1 MLSNDIIIKFLNDI
15 ENPGINVSKRVEQY
29 LSIVPGDKK
38 KQTIYE
44 VIDGLKE
51 IKEEKEVLE
60 SCELFER
67 QIKILDEIIKELIKR
82 GKHMN
87 KKVHMNKKEDFADKQ
102 EQNNKQVFSEETEKA
117 PEVTENLNGGDTLDN
132 SESINETEELE
143 QVNISAQESSDKIE
157 NFTGQVSKDEL
168 ENYICL
174 LKEQF
179 DSLKETNDIKEALID
194 KINEVQAEIAKEIE
208 RGIQLDEQLIALQS
222 KNIGIKEDGN
232 DGRQFVKNNE

>member
-29 LSIVPGDKK
+29 LSIVPDDKK

-44 VIDGLKE
+44 VIDGLEE

-67 QIKILDEIIKELIKR
+67 QIKILDEIIKKLIKR

-117 PEVTENLNGGDTLDN
+117 PEVTENLSGGDTLDN

-194 KINEVQAEIAKEIE
+194 KINEVQAEIAKELE

-222 KNIGIKEDGN
+222 KNIGIKEGGN

>member
-29 LSIVPGDKK
+29 LSIVPDDKK

-44 VIDGLKE
+44 VIDGLEE

-67 QIKILDEIIKELIKR
+67 QIKILDEIIKKLIKR
-82 GKHMN
+82 GK
-87 KKVHMNKKEDFADKQ
+87 HMNKKEDFADKQ

-208 RGIQLDEQLIALQS
+208 RGIQLDEQLIALRS
-222 KNIGIKEDGN
+222 KNIGIKEGGN

>member
-29 LSIVPGDKK
+29 LSIVPDDKK

-44 VIDGLKE
+44 VIDGLEE

-67 QIKILDEIIKELIKR
+67 QIKILDEIIKKLIKK

-222 KNIGIKEDGN
+222 KNIGIKEGGN

>member
-1 MLSNDIIIKFLNDI
+1 
-15 ENPGINVSKRVEQY
+15 
-29 LSIVPGDKK
+29 
-38 KQTIYE
+38 
-44 VIDGLKE
+44 
-51 IKEEKEVLE
+51 
-60 SCELFER
+60 
-67 QIKILDEIIKELIKR
+67 
-82 GKHMN
+82 MN

-232 DGRQFVKNNE
+232 DGRQFVKNNEWKTITRIVRKPWKWIADFEA

>member
-29 LSIVPGDKK
+29 LSIVPDDKK

-44 VIDGLKE
+44 VIDGLEE

-67 QIKILDEIIKELIKR
+67 QIKILDEIIKKLIKR

-102 EQNNKQVFSEETEKA
+102 EQNNKQAFSEETEKA

-222 KNIGIKEDGN
+222 KNIGIKEGGN